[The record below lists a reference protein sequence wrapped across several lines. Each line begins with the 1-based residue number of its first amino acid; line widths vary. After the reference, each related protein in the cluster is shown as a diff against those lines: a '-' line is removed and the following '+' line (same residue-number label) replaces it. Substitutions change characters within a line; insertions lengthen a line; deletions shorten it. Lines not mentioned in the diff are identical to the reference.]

1 MLKKRI
7 LLSSIL
13 APALMFNSA
22 WISAEEANDELGF
35 NGSGEAGFNQKTG
48 NVDSE
53 SLLARLKLNYS
64 QKQTDYKSLLEIEN
78 KTEED
83 IKISER
89 YVLDL
94 QADRYFTKDKNYYAF
109 ANTRGEQDE
118 IAGLSQDLSVTL
130 GLGKVL
136 YRTEQTRLSTE
147 LGLGY
152 QEVEYVTDTENDF
165 NQTTGR
171 VKLDLSHKFNDKVR
185 FVQDLTYF
193 TGAEQYKTETNSSLR
208 VALNSKLSVSSSYKY
223 RYNSNPADAA
233 EKTDTETNLSLIYS
247 F

>member
-1 MLKKRI
+1 MLKNRI
-7 LLSSIL
+7 LLSTAL
-13 APALMFNSA
+13 APALLINTA
-22 WISAEEANDELGF
+22 LVNAEPSNEDLGF
-35 NGSGEAGFNQKTG
+35 HGSGEAGFNQKTG

-64 QKQTDYKSLLEIEN
+64 QKQNDYKGLIEIEN
-78 KTEED
+78 KTED
-83 IKISER
+83 DTQISER

-94 QADRYFTKDKNYYAF
+94 QADRYFTEDKNYYAF
-109 ANTRGEQDE
+109 ANARGEQDE
-118 IAGLSQDLSVTL
+118 IADLDQDLSLTL

-152 QEVEYVTDTENDF
+152 QEVDYVGNVETDF
-165 NQTTGR
+165 SQTTGR
-171 VKLDLSHKFNDKVR
+171 IKIDLNHKFNDNVR

-193 TGAEQYKTETNSSLR
+193 TGAEQYKTESNSSLR
-208 VALNSKLSVSSSYKY
+208 MALNSKLSVSSSYKY

>member
-1 MLKKRI
+1 MLKNRI
-7 LLSSIL
+7 LLISTL
-13 APALMFNSA
+13 VPALMINTA
-22 WISAEEANDELGF
+22 LVKAEESNEDLGF
-35 NGSGEAGFNQKTG
+35 HGAGEAGFNQKTG

-53 SLLARLKLNYS
+53 SLLARLKLNYT
-64 QKQTDYKSLLEIEN
+64 QEQNDYKSLLEVEN

-118 IAGLSQDLSVTL
+118 IAGLSQDLSLTL

-136 YRTEQTRLSTE
+136 YRTEKTRLSTE

-152 QEVEYVTDTENDF
+152 QDVEYVTDTESDF

-171 VKLDLSHKFNDKVR
+171 IKLDLTHKFNDLVR

-193 TGAEQYKTETNSSLR
+193 TGAEQYKTESNSSLR
-208 VALNSKLSVSSSYKY
+208 VALNSELSVSTSYKY
-223 RYNSNPADAA
+223 RYNSNPAEAA

>member
-7 LLSSIL
+7 LLSSIS
-13 APALMFNSA
+13 APTLIFNIAWVSA
-22 WISAEEANDELGF
+22 GEPNDELGF
-35 NGSGEAGFNQKTG
+35 HGSGEAGFNQKTG

-64 QKQTDYKSLLEIEN
+64 QTQTDYKSLLEIEN

-118 IAGLSQDLSVTL
+118 IAGLSQDLSLTL

-152 QEVEYVTDTENDF
+152 QEVEYVTDTESDF

-171 VKLDLSHKFNDKVR
+171 IKLDLNHKFNDKVR

-193 TGAEQYKTETNSSLR
+193 TGAEQYKTESNSSLR
-208 VALNSKLSVSSSYKY
+208 AALNSKLSVSTSYKY

-233 EKTDTETNLSLIYS
+233 EKTDTETNLSLIYN

>member
-1 MLKKRI
+1 MLKNRI
-7 LLSSIL
+7 LLSSAL
-13 APALMFNSA
+13 APALLLNTA
-22 WISAEEANDELGF
+22 LVKAEPSSDDLGF
-35 NGSGEAGFNQKTG
+35 HGSGEAGFNQKTG

-64 QKQTDYKSLLEIEN
+64 QKQNNYKGLIEIEN
-78 KTEED
+78 KTEEA
-83 IKISER
+83 IQISER

-94 QADRYFTKDKNYYAF
+94 QADRYFTEDKNYYAF
-109 ANTRGEQDE
+109 ANARGEQDE
-118 IAGLSQDLSVTL
+118 IADLDQDLSLTL

-136 YRTEQTRLSTE
+136 YRTEKTRLSTE
-147 LGLGY
+147 LGVGY
-152 QEVEYVTDTENDF
+152 QEVDYVSDVETDF

-171 VKLDLSHKFNDKVR
+171 IKIDLNHKFNDNVR